1 MCFQLHLWS
10 DTTCLFLASWKKK
23 KHPSLFVVPNSS
35 SQVCV
40 CFVLFFATPIASVLL
55 FHASHSLSSS
65 PSSCAAELEV
75 GAKEKK
81 SFVQKSIFYGEF
93 VKNIKQKQI
102 IKYAVL
108 FIINNNVGFGGGV
121 KKKILFIKVNVSTV
135 THTHTPCTK
144 IRKKTSMVQT
154 KYQLSKCHMSYFV
167 HYGCFY
173 TGTEN
178 SVATQGS
185 FSLVRGDALVWFTL
199 LKTFAIYIPKHFSWK

>member
-1 MCFQLHLWS
+1 MFVPRFPEKKNIRH
-10 DTTCLFLASWKKK
+10 CLS
-23 KHPSLFVVPNSS
+23 SRTVPPR
-35 SQVCV
+35 CV
-40 CFVLFFATPIASVLL
+40 CCVLVFVFIATPIAGVLL
-55 FHASHSLSSS
+55 FMPSHSLSSS

-121 KKKILFIKVNVSTV
+121 KKKKILFIKVNVSTV
-135 THTHTPCTK
+135 THTPCTK

-178 SVATQGS
+178 SAATQRS
-185 FSLVRGDALVWFTL
+185 FSRVRGDALVWFTL